1 VDAAEVVLPLGRH
14 AGTSRHLDEQYRRW
28 KCCGMLDVAVIEDPA
43 GTVSALV
50 GKYHDGTRRRDHRVI
65 AAVQPSVNKPIETGM
80 SETPAKEL

>member
-1 VDAAEVVLPLGRH
+1 
-14 AGTSRHLDEQYRRW
+14 
-28 KCCGMLDVAVIEDPA
+28 MLDVAVIEDPAEVSLDPIRSRLLSELA

-65 AAVQPSVNKPIETGM
+65 AAVHPSVNKPIETGT